1 MSEPTTSM
9 LRQRIAQRLTARGE
23 TLACVEIESGGHVSR
38 SLTAEPGSSAFF
50 AGALIL
56 PQDSACW
63 PQPITGDGSW
73 RDAPPG
79 SDARLAEL
87 AGIAQAAFGADWGLA
102 VECQPAA
109 FQESIHISLR
119 TPDGSSVMES
129 ASLAE
134 SALRPGAE
142 RLVQC
147 VLEILAQRLAEHTE
161 APP

>member
-1 MSEPTTSM
+1 M
-9 LRQRIAQRLTARGE
+9 LCQRIAQRLTARGE

-109 FQESIHISLR
+109 SRESLHCALR
-119 TPDGSSVMES
+119 APDGSSVMES
-129 ASLAE
+129 APLGE
-134 SALRPGAE
+134 NALQPGTE

-147 VLEILAQRLAEHTE
+147 VLEILAQRLEEHTE
-161 APP
+161 VPP